1 MLYSLINI
9 RYYVMSGI
17 FCCVLCRSGGAHCG
31 QWKQCGKLQLDQKGG
46 LGRGYRKLFSL
57 SANHQHV
64 FLELLAKLSNNK
76 YDDSNVAEKARLLI
90 SLCLL
95 VKDRIIF

>member
-1 MLYSLINI
+1 MTFAMYVV
-9 RYYVMSGI
+9 YYAVSRI
-17 FCCVLCRSGGAHCG
+17 FCCVLCWSGAHCG
-31 QWKQCGKLQLDQKGG
+31 QWKQCGKIQLAWKGG
-46 LGRGYRKLFSL
+46 PTRGYRKLFSL

-64 FLELLAKLSNNK
+64 FLELLAKPSNNK